1 MPNRV
6 KWICFCVVAH
16 IKYPVI
22 ICHFDVHDLFP
33 ITKEATSLEVQC
45 FKFILSYQLLKRSQ
59 KYYSSGIPEQE
70 VIYMWYSPS
79 IPKLCRR
86 ETHVLLT
93 ECGSKQYL
101 MCWYY
106 CQYHHFMATKHNLTE
121 ALQQH
126 CFWLF

>member
-6 KWICFCVVAH
+6 KWNCFCVVAH

-33 ITKEATSLEVQC
+33 ITKEATSLEAQC

-79 IPKLCRR
+79 IPKL
-86 ETHVLLT
+86 
-93 ECGSKQYL
+93 
-101 MCWYY
+101 
-106 CQYHHFMATKHNLTE
+106 
-121 ALQQH
+121 
-126 CFWLF
+126 